1 MSVSPPKSRL
11 CLSEIPY
18 NTLQATR
25 KPVKKRLSLLRSTKC
40 SLNSLPYELQLA
52 LLSYLSP
59 QDICLKVQLLN
70 KLWHDV
76 CNDMQLWAKLE
87 SAGKLDIRWRV
98 ACVSCIVE
106 RRSKGKLFRGFL
118 RKSRVPVTLRRVN
131 LDVTNAGYD
140 DGVPTS
146 VLREISYL
154 SELKHPNIAQF
165 HGAQLHGV
173 SAYICAEYSPYNL
186 KEYCKQFQT
195 PVGYFIPSESVKSV
209 MTQLLNGLE
218 YLHHRGLMHRN
229 LKADNVLMSP
239 NGSLKI
245 ADFTLSRLCLIPHGE
260 YTPEDPK
267 ERERSGREARRLWY
281 RPPEILFR
289 RDLYSFEIDMWAVGC
304 LLAEICTNEPLF
316 NGDNEIEQMFKIFK
330 LTGSPAAGLFPRY
343 ESTFPKWERF
353 SFGDVLGDAKAIK
366 QLCDVL
372 VPHRETTLD
381 KLFRIGQ
388 VIGPVGLDFLQ
399 MCLELDPQKR
409 ISASQALNHPFL
421 QAPQYNCCSS
431 PYAPRVIPPCFL
443 KSYIENLRNIE
454 VEYAF
459 KDYLAAQPGLNETM
473 RSILVDWL
481 IDVAVHFEVT
491 DETMHYAI
499 SYIDRSLSLL
509 KVERARLQLVGVTCM
524 KIADVYNERSKEYY
538 RQDNAVEYAYITA
551 DEYTPKE
558 VVDMEKEILN
568 ALNFRLQSPTIVHF
582 LKAYLAVT
590 NFSQN
595 TAVLAQYLSDLML
608 LSYRNL
614 THPPSLIA
622 ASCLL
627 LASSITGEALANVS
641 VCRETFNW
649 HSIDAFRE
657 TTDYVRNIWNE
668 AKTNAQFYRFD
679 AVNCKYEGQYALQVR
694 QLWPPSLT
702 MNAIASWWFTV

>member
-18 NTLQATR
+18 NTLAASR
-25 KPVKKRLSLLRSTKC
+25 NPVKKRLSMPRTSKC
-40 SLNSLPYELQLA
+40 SLNSLPYELQLL
-52 LLSYLSP
+52 LLSYISP
-59 QDICLKVQLLN
+59 RDICLKVQVLN

-76 CNDMQLWAKLE
+76 CNDTQLWASLE
-87 SAGKLDIRWRV
+87 AAGKLDIRWRV

-106 RRSKGKLFRGFL
+106 RRSKGKLFKGFL
-118 RKSRVPVTLRRVN
+118 RKTRVPVTLRRVN
-131 LDVTNAGYD
+131 LDVTNAGSD

-154 SELKHPNIAQF
+154 SELKHPNVAQF
-165 HGAQLHGV
+165 YGAQLHGV
-173 SAYICAEYSPYNL
+173 AAYICAEYSPYNL
-186 KEYCKQFQT
+186 KEFCKQFQA
-195 PVGYFIPSESVKSV
+195 PVGYNIPLDSVKTV
-209 MTQLLNGLE
+209 LTQLLSGLE
-218 YLHHRGLMHRN
+218 YLHHRGIMHRN
-229 LKADNVLMSP
+229 LKSDNILIGP
-239 NGSLKI
+239 NCQLKI
-245 ADFTLSRLCLIPHGE
+245 ADFTLSRICLIPHGE

-289 RDLYSFEIDMWAVGC
+289 KELYSFEIDMWAVGC
-304 LLAEICTNEPLF
+304 LLAEVCTNEPLF

-330 LTGSPAAGLFPRY
+330 LTGSPESGLFPRY
-343 ESTFPKWERF
+343 ESTFPKWSRF
-353 SFGDVLGDAKAIK
+353 DFADVLGDPKKIK
-366 QLCDVL
+366 TLCEVL
-372 VPHRETTLD
+372 VPHRESTLD

-388 VIGPVGLDFLQ
+388 VIGPTGLDFLQ
-399 MCLELDPQKR
+399 RCLELDPQKR
-409 ISASQALNHPFL
+409 ISASQALDHEFL
-421 QAPQYNCCSS
+421 KAPQFACCSIAY
-431 PYAPRVIPPCFL
+431 PPRVLPACFL
-443 KSYIENLRNIE
+443 KYYIDNLRQIE
-454 VEYAF
+454 VEYTY

-499 SYIDRSLSLL
+499 SYIDRSLNTL

-558 VVDMEKEILN
+558 VVEMEKEILN
-568 ALNFRLQSPTIVHF
+568 ALSFRLQSPTIVHF
-582 LKAYLAVT
+582 LKAYLALT
-590 NFSQN
+590 TFSQN
-595 TAVLAQYLSDLML
+595 TAVLAQYLGDLML
-608 LSYRNL
+608 LTYRNL
-614 THPPSLIA
+614 AHPPSLLA

-627 LASSITGEALANVS
+627 LASTITGEALANLQA
-641 VCRETFNW
+641 CREAFNW
-649 HSIDAFRE
+649 HSVEAFRE
-657 TTDYVRNIWNE
+657 TTEFVKNFWNE

-694 QLWPPSLT
+694 QLWPPSLA
-702 MNAIASWWFTV
+702 MQAIASWWFTV